1 MDISDY
7 SLPLIFIASFIAI
20 FAATEIGRQL
30 GLLAARRKRENISTI
45 EGAVLGLLALLIAFT
60 FSMALSLFEAR
71 RDALL
76 NEANA
81 VGTTALRAR
90 LLPAPYNTEC
100 LKLLREYIQIRLDIA
115 RSIVPSSPEA
125 TAAITRSNAIQE
137 ALWQQVKAVAAKD
150 NAMVPTGLFIQ
161 SLNEMIDDQEKRLSA
176 VANRV
181 PNIIIVALYG
191 IAIFAG
197 AFSGYAS
204 GLEVQRAQL
213 PIYAMAVLVA
223 TMILLIQ
230 DLDRPSAG
238 FIKVS
243 QQPMLDTAASISAFS
258 D

>member
-1 MDISDY
+1 MDFSDY
-7 SLPLIFIASFIAI
+7 SLALIFIVSLLAI
-20 FAATEIGRQL
+20 LFATEIGRQI
-30 GLLAARRKRENISTI
+30 GLLESRRQREDISTVESAI
-45 EGAVLGLLALLIAFT
+45 LGLLALLIAFT
-60 FSMALSLFEAR
+60 FSMALSRFEVR
-71 RDALL
+71 REAVV

-81 VGTTALRAR
+81 IGTTALRAR
-90 LLPAPYNTEC
+90 LLPTPNNTEC
-100 LKLLREYIQIRLDIA
+100 LNLLREYIQIRLNIA
-115 RSIVPSSPEA
+115 KRTISLPEVS
-125 TAAITRSNAIQE
+125 AALARSNAIQE

-161 SLNEMIDDQEKRLSA
+161 SLNDMIDNQEKRLSA

-181 PNIIIVALYG
+181 PNIILMALYG

-204 GLEVQRAQL
+204 GLEVQRARM
-213 PIYAMAVLVA
+213 PVYAMVVLIA
-223 TMILLIQ
+223 AMILLIQ

-238 FIKVS
+238 FIGIS

>member
-1 MDISDY
+1 MDLSNY
-7 SLPLIFIASFIAI
+7 SLPLIFIASLLAI
-20 FAATEIGRQL
+20 FVATEIGRQL

-45 EGAVLGLLALLIAFT
+45 EAAILGLLALLIAFT
-60 FSMALSLFEAR
+60 FSMALSLFEVR

-81 VGTTALRAR
+81 IGTTALRAR
-90 LLPAPYNTEC
+90 LLPAPYNAES
-100 LKLLREYIQIRLDIA
+100 LKLLREYIQIQLDIV
-115 RSIVPSSPEA
+115 RSAPSSPDV
-125 TAAITRSNAIQE
+125 TAAITRSNTIQE
-137 ALWQQVKAVAAKD
+137 ALWQKVKAVAAKD

-176 VANRV
+176 FGNRV
-181 PNIIIVALYG
+181 PNIILIALYG

-204 GLEVQRAQL
+204 GLEVQRARL

-223 TMILLIQ
+223 AMILLIQ
-230 DLDRPSAG
+230 DLDRPGAG
-238 FIKVS
+238 FIKVN
-243 QQPMLDTAASISAFS
+243 QQPMLDTAASISGFS

>member
-100 LKLLREYIQIRLDIA
+100 LKLLREYIQISAGYRPKHRSVVA
-115 RSIVPSSPEA
+115 RGDCGNHTLERDSGG
-125 TAAITRSNAIQE
+125 
-137 ALWQQVKAVAAKD
+137 AVAAGKGGSREGQCYGAD
-150 NAMVPTGLFIQ
+150 GVIHP
-161 SLNEMIDDQEKRLSA
+161 
-176 VANRV
+176 VA
-181 PNIIIVALYG
+181 
-191 IAIFAG
+191 
-197 AFSGYAS
+197 
-204 GLEVQRAQL
+204 E
-213 PIYAMAVLVA
+213 
-223 TMILLIQ
+223 
-230 DLDRPSAG
+230 
-238 FIKVS
+238 
-243 QQPMLDTAASISAFS
+243 
-258 D
+258 

>member
-1 MDISDY
+1 MDFSDF
-7 SLPLIFIASFIAI
+7 SLPLIFIASLLAI
-20 FAATEIGRQL
+20 FAATEIGRRF
-30 GLLAARRKRENISTI
+30 GLLAARRKPENISTI
-45 EGAVLGLLALLIAFT
+45 EGAILGLLALLIAFT
-60 FSMALSLFEAR
+60 FSMALSLFEVR

-81 VGTTALRAR
+81 IGTTALRAR
-90 LLPAPYNTEC
+90 LLPAPHNAES
-100 LKLLREYIQIRLDIA
+100 LKLLREYIQIRLDLA
-115 RSIVPSSPEA
+115 RSTPSLPET
-125 TAAITRSNAIQE
+125 TAAITRSNTIQE

-150 NAMVPTGLFIQ
+150 NAMVPTGLFVQ

-176 VANRV
+176 VVNRV
-181 PNIIIVALYG
+181 PNIILIALYG

-204 GLEVQRAQL
+204 GLEVQRARL

-223 TMILLIQ
+223 AMILLIQ

-238 FIKVS
+238 FIKLN
-243 QQPMLDTAASISAFS
+243 QQPLMDVAASISGFA